1 MGTRIFT
8 PSTARASLPSVR
20 PKAESVFRLFRL
32 MERCGPET
40 EVSDRPVEP
49 SYFLM
54 VLTLVAEIEALHDRG
69 VRVDPRNGMVDFP
82 ARRAGR
88 DVLLCWRVGEPR
100 LDHWHDTDPEIEGR
114 FPVDDDGPWE

>member
-1 MGTRIFT
+1 
-8 PSTARASLPSVR
+8 
-20 PKAESVFRLFRL
+20 
-32 MERCGPET
+32 MERCGPKP
-40 EVSDRPVEP
+40 EVSDRPVEH

-54 VLTLVAEIEALHDRG
+54 VLTLVAEIDALHERG

-88 DVLLCWRVGEPR
+88 DVLLCWKAGEPR